1 MKMVVLQGL
10 LLTLSG
16 LSAGIAAGMI
26 FARIAA
32 SLLVST
38 GFADHVTFA
47 AASLL
52 LGTVALIASYVP
64 ARRAARVDPIVT
76 LRHQ

>member
-1 MKMVVLQGL
+1 MVVLQGL

-32 SLLVST
+32 SLLVSI
-38 GFADHVTFA
+38 GSADPVTFA

-52 LGTVALIASYVP
+52 LGTVALVASYVP
-64 ARRAARVDPIVT
+64 ARRAARVDPIVA
-76 LRHQ
+76 LRHE